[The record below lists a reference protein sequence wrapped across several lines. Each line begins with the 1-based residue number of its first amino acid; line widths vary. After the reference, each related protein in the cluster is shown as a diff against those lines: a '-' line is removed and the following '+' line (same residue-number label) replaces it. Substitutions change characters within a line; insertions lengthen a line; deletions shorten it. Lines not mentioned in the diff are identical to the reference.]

1 MLLTVQARGSVRG
14 LLQEKMIV
22 VTAILTYNSQD
33 L

>member
-14 LLQEKMIV
+14 SLQEGMIV
-22 VTAILTYNSQD
+22 VTAIPTCNFRD